1 MHRSDAIAHLQTA
14 TDRLRAAGVRA
25 LYMFG
30 SVARDEAIEISDVD
44 VFDDPDYEHF
54 SFVELI
60 RTEEL
65 LSAELGRKVDLT
77 TREGLHPLLRADIE
91 RDAIR
96 VF

>member
-1 MHRSDAIAHLQTA
+1 MHRSDAIARLQT
-14 TDRLRAAGVRA
+14 TSDRLRASGVRA
-25 LYMFG
+25 LYVFG
-30 SVARDEAIEISDVD
+30 SMARGEAAESSDID
-44 VFDDPDYEHF
+44 VFVDPDYEHF

-77 TREGLHPLLRADIE
+77 TREGLHPLLRDEIE
-91 RDAIR
+91 REAIR